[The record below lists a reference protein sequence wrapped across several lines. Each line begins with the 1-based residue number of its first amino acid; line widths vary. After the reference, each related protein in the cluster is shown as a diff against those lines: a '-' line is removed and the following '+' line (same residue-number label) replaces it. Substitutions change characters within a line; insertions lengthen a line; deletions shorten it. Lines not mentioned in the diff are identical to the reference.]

1 MHLQNFLHLPS
12 TRQRNDGHHE
22 NQFEVFAS
30 PVIFPTHELKAASS
44 YQDRFFKTAVLACA
58 LFASFATSQ
67 VLSPQVA
74 QAKPTIEKP
83 VGTWGHT
90 TAAAAYIRIRP
101 GVQTPIVAKI
111 PRGMQVMVWGTY
123 DGWYRVETTD
133 HKFGWMHNENV
144 SVPRAEK
151 LKELSHTK
159 ARQASDRT
167 GNQTLYGKPSQLKK
181 YYAAYKAPG
190 AAKGLKKQGISLAS
204 APKAVPAKTKLVKA
218 TIKAPASRPII
229 HSVAAPRQPQLPC
242 VISIT
247 TAEPQKV
254 VARKVVA
261 AKPVVQKLPV
271 RKEVIL
277 VAPKVEETR
286 AVKPVVAT
294 ITRPPVKPVQAT
306 VRIVRQKVEQVE
318 ATFNVSAS
326 GGKQQITAADIMT
339 ARANYLR
346 NQPTSRHKTR
356 PNQGKSS
363 PSSVIKT
370 APSGKPIAPRIQPM
384 SSRGNSNAIN
394 AMPKSIYAQVKV
406 APQARST
413 PSRGGSPRD
422 YARYAAANNKFGD
435 GMASQALTYRGMP
448 YISGASSP
456 SRGFDCSGLVYYL
469 LRTRGYNPP
478 RTAAGFAS
486 YGTGVSRNELKPG
499 DLVLF
504 ANTYKRGVSH
514 IGIYTGNNNFVH
526 AANSHSGVKTDS
538 LNSAYYSKKYYS
550 ARRVTSK

>member
-1 MHLQNFLHLPS
+1 MHLQKFLHLPS

-22 NQFEVFAS
+22 NQFEAFAS
-30 PVIFPTHELKAASS
+30 PVIFPTKELKAASS
-44 YQDRFFKTAVLACA
+44 HQDRFFKTAVLVCA
-58 LFASFATSQ
+58 LFASFAASQ
-67 VLSPQVA
+67 VLAPQTA
-74 QAKPTIEKP
+74 QAKPATEKP
-83 VGTWGHT
+83 VGTWGRT
-90 TAAAAYIRIRP
+90 TVNASYIRIRP
-101 GVQTPIVAKI
+101 GVQTPIVAKV

-181 YYAAYKAPG
+181 YYAVYKAPG
-190 AAKGLKKQGISLAS
+190 AVKGLKKQGISLTS
-204 APKAVPAKTKLVKA
+204 APKAVPAKAKLVKA
-218 TIKAPASRPII
+218 TIKAPASKPIVRF
-229 HSVAAPRQPQLPC
+229 VAAPKQPQMPR

-254 VARKVVA
+254 VAQKLAVVKVVA
-261 AKPVVQKLPV
+261 KKEVVQ
-271 RKEVIL
+271 KEVIL
-277 VAPKVEETR
+277 VAPKVEKAR
-286 AVKPVVAT
+286 PVIAT
-294 ITRPPVKPVQAT
+294 ITRPAVKPVQAT
-306 VRIVRQKVEQVE
+306 VRTIPQKVEQVE
-318 ATFNVSAS
+318 ATFNVPAS

-356 PNQGKSS
+356 PNQAKSS

-370 APSGKPIAPRIQPM
+370 APSGKPISPRIQPM
-384 SSRGNSNAIN
+384 SSRGNPNAIN
-394 AMPKSIYAQVKV
+394 TQPKPIYAQVKV
-406 APQARST
+406 APQARRST

-504 ANTYKRGVSH
+504 ANTYKSGVSH

-526 AANSHSGVKTDS
+526 AANSRSGVKTDS
-538 LNSAYYSKKYYS
+538 LNSGYYAKKYYG
-550 ARRVTSK
+550 ACRVPGK